1 MLREVKAVEH
11 DYHSEDK
18 SITINE
24 AEAVRLIFNL
34 YLQGYRA
41 YRIAKEL
48 SRLGKVNKKRDY
60 EHSDQY
66 FQDTME
72 KPRTLPKIVP
82 VTELRLLIAVKERK
96 MHNI

>member
-1 MLREVKAVEH
+1 MLFSKKRRGNMLREVKAVEH

-66 FQDTME
+66 FHFRIPWKNHE
-72 KPRTLPKIVP
+72 LCPK
-82 VTELRLLIAVKERK
+82 
-96 MHNI
+96 